1 MQMTED
7 FATTAA
13 SVASAILIAAT
24 VEVGAYRKSL
34 QNSAR
39 TGFTSYRRL
48 SEEWRELSPEN
59 RRAAARTFLES
70 DGPALGVGALKS
82 WWTVVVACVWSVLM
96 LAQGVVIVASLAW
109 LASDHPKAERL
120 ALAMLAIVAGG
131 SLMVAVVPILRVL
144 RTPFEPFG
152 DMWAERLIRDQ
163 VERVLADENAGA
175 DTADGGARSRAA
187 AGTEEPAPRTS

>member
-7 FATTAA
+7 FAATAA

-24 VEVGAYRKSL
+24 VEVSAYRKSI

-48 SEEWRELSPEN
+48 SEEWRDLSPED
-59 RRAAARTFLES
+59 RRAAARSFWES

-82 WWTVVVACVWSVLM
+82 WVTVVVACVWSVLM
-96 LAQGVVIVASLAW
+96 LAQGVVIVAGLAW

-120 ALAMLAIVAGG
+120 ALAMLAIVACG

-144 RTPFEPFG
+144 RAPFEPFG
-152 DMWAERLIRDQ
+152 GMWAERLIRDRA
-163 VERVLADENAGA
+163 ERVLADENAGA
-175 DTADGGARSRAA
+175 HTADGGAPSRGA
-187 AGTEEPAPRTS
+187 AGADEPAPRTR